1 MKQPTRTTCRRPG
14 CRLPRARYPKPG
26 GGTRLSTSCSR
37 ECVVWE
43 ARARRAVHEH
53 DGDEANELLR
63 LAALLDARTD
73 PSQAVLEVLLHDSR
87 KAA

>member
-1 MKQPTRTTCRRPG
+1 M
-14 CRLPRARYPKPG
+14 
-26 GGTRLSTSCSR
+26 
-37 ECVVWE
+37 
-43 ARARRAVHEH
+43 HEH